1 MSMLCKLSD
10 VKILLGINSEETSL
24 DDKLTLFI
32 QQASSYIEGYIGYS
46 LARKEYVDELHSVN
60 TRQLLQLN
68 HFPIQQVFEVKA
80 NGVEVTDYK
89 VLPEYARWGS
99 LYRGY
104 GWNGNVFTRGFTHDV
119 VSGAWEIVVNYTA
132 GYYLPNDEN
141 YQEGAEGSLP
151 ADIVSV
157 CLDLVVM
164 KYNFDKLGAVGIKSH
179 SEGHISESYSDE
191 STAIGLSE
199 SAKKLLDKYCYY
211 GVS

>member
-1 MSMLCKLSD
+1 MLCKLSD

-32 QQASSYIEGYIGYS
+32 QQTSSYIEGYIGYS

-80 NGVEVTDYK
+80 NGVEITDYK

-132 GYYLPNDEN
+132 GYYLPDDEN
-141 YQEGAEGSLP
+141 YVEGAEDSLP
-151 ADIVSV
+151 YDIVAV
-157 CLDLVVM
+157 CINCVVE
-164 KYNFDKLGAVGIKSH
+164 KYNLDKMGAVGLKSH
-179 SEGHISESYSDE
+179 TEGHVSDTF
-191 STAIGLSE
+191 SDSASNPGLSD
-199 SAKKLLDKYCYY
+199 SAKAALSRFVWY
-211 GVS
+211 GVT